1 VPAKG
6 TQTFKLIMI
15 HSTAAFDSPAKHA
28 LRAFAGDGF
37 VDLPSVQIP
46 AGTRVAVEGSL
57 PNFEGLRLRG
67 ACGRWDKVN

>member
-28 LRAFAGDGF
+28 LRAFAGDEF
-37 VDLPSVQIP
+37 VDLPLVQIP
-46 AGTRVAVEGSL
+46 AGTRVAVEEVL
-57 PNFEGLRLRG
+57 PNFEGFRLRG
-67 ACGRWDKVN
+67 ACGRRDTVN